1 MGTLRFLVLEEEVGG
16 SRFVFDEFAW
26 AHPKRIVFATFALRF
41 SFLLFGMDEGGV
53 FRGWRFA
60 ALPPFVLRKIID
72 KVAVVVIYY
81 RYVEVV
87 Y

>member
-1 MGTLRFLVLEEEVGG
+1 
-16 SRFVFDEFAW
+16 
-26 AHPKRIVFATFALRF
+26 
-41 SFLLFGMDEGGV
+41 MDEGGV